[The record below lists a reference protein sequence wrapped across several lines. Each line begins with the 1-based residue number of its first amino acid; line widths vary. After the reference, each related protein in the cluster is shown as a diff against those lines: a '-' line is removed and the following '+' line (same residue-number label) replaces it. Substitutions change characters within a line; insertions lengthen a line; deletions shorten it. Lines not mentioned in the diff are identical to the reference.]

1 LRFGLKE
8 ETIGQICA
16 VLQKFPQVS
25 RATVYGSRAKGNFKT
40 GSDIDLTLH
49 GAADLDLPVL
59 LKIMDE
65 IDDLLLPYSCDLSIF
80 SQIND
85 LEVIDHISRVGQTF
99 YEKPQ

>member
-1 LRFGLKE
+1 MRFGLKE
-8 ETIGQICA
+8 KTIGQICE

-49 GAADLDLPVL
+49 GDDDLTLPIL

-65 IDDLLLPYSCDLSIF
+65 IDNLLLPYSFDLSIF

-85 LEVIDHISRVGQTF
+85 LEVIDHINRIGQTF